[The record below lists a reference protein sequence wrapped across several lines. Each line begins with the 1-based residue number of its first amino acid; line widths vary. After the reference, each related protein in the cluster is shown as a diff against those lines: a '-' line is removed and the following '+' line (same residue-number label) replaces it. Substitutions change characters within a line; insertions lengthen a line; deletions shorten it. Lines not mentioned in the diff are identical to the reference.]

1 MDKRSIFE
9 RGFAI
14 LLSVIL
20 MAACFPLSIFAEDTT
35 QGPDFS
41 GTNLMNLEN
50 VQPSG
55 YTTTTNPYGYDIGEP
70 FLMVEQNELMYLNAW
85 DNKVRQASYFSMGS
99 ESALKTFAKNK
110 SGSSGTFSNPNYKLM
125 QAVSFDPT
133 GSGRRDHVA
142 FVGVGQDKKGYMWVI
157 DTTKGTD
164 SDRSQLVAIGDFSYM
179 FDANAFEVPTY
190 SNRSF
195 LNIVAGDFDG
205 DGKESIVVYTPESY
219 NAGGCQIQQWDYN
232 GDSLS
237 QRGKSKSLL
246 MGYYNDHPWY
256 DVEDSEGNQRRKLG
270 VSMAVGDFNGDCVD
284 DLAVLSYCHRLP
296 KDEAQIDY
304 YRPVVKIVYGT
315 KGDTSSIVTKS
326 AAQSEEFYTSKGRS
340 GGRDRYEFPVG
351 ASLTC
356 GDFDGDGDVDLFL
369 AGMLGQLGTWKK
381 NNQQVN
387 GTIDMKAGYLYIGK
401 LSNSGNGFVKTTN
414 QTIESNGWTDGG
426 YHDADDVWQQLAVES
441 VAINGKGRGAKELV
455 FLSGTLYDASNNKPV
470 AVYTGDYFKSADD
483 GASSTTRISN
493 CDIQSIAVGNFDGN
507 KAGR

>member
-9 RGFAI
+9 RGFTI

-85 DNKVRQASYFSMGS
+85 DNKVQQASYFSMGS
-99 ESALKTFAKNK
+99 ESALKTFATNK

-142 FVGVGQDKKGYMWVI
+142 FVGVSGKDKKGYMWVI

-164 SDRSQLVAIGDFSYM
+164 SDLSQLVEIGDFSYM
-179 FDANAFEVPTY
+179 FDASAFKVPTY

-219 NAGGCQIQQWDYN
+219 NAGGCQIQQWDYD

-237 QRGKSKSLL
+237 QRGKSNSLL

-256 DVEDSEGNQRRKLG
+256 DVERSEGNQRRKLG

-296 KDEAQIDY
+296 NDEAKIDY

-315 KGDTSSIVTKS
+315 KGDTGSSS
-326 AAQSEEFYTSKGRS
+326 
-340 GGRDRYEFPVG
+340 
-351 ASLTC
+351 
-356 GDFDGDGDVDLFL
+356 
-369 AGMLGQLGTWKK
+369 
-381 NNQQVN
+381 
-387 GTIDMKAGYLYIGK
+387 
-401 LSNSGNGFVKTTN
+401 
-414 QTIESNGWTDGG
+414 
-426 YHDADDVWQQLAVES
+426 
-441 VAINGKGRGAKELV
+441 
-455 FLSGTLYDASNNKPV
+455 
-470 AVYTGDYFKSADD
+470 
-483 GASSTTRISN
+483 
-493 CDIQSIAVGNFDGN
+493 
-507 KAGR
+507 